1 MHRVRFTDQ
10 KVLSPAR
17 PHGLTLVEILMV
29 LALMATTLTLATP
42 YVSGLRDV
50 LRLKGAVASL
60 TSDLQLARSEAS
72 LRNTPVRWSWHAHP
86 QGGCYILHTGQR
98 AQCQCA
104 IRAARC
110 EQGAVALRSVH
121 WPTRD
126 RVILQPNVQSIS
138 FDPALGTST
147 PAARLRL
154 STPQG
159 ETIDNI
165 VNVMGRVRACSTPHN
180 RLDLPEC

>member
-1 MHRVRFTDQ
+1 
-10 KVLSPAR
+10 VLFSAR
-17 PHGLTLVEILMV
+17 LHGITLVEILVV

-60 TSDLQLARSEAS
+60 TSDLQLARTEAS

-98 AQCQCA
+98 SQCQCA

-165 VNVMGRVRACSTPHN
+165 INVMGRVRTCSAPHN
-180 RLDLPEC
+180 RLGLPEC